1 MELVKLLGTVKLRD
15 VELVLES
22 VDKSVV
28 LLLEKSPVSEIS
40 STETDSESLGCVGW
54 TDTHL
59 GGTNHSAL
67 VLSES
72 AIFFKTISHLLN
84 VRDEM
89 SSGGDL
95 QSSGVVDAVVIEL
108 LELTE
113 HAGDVQDDTVTK

>member
-22 VDKSVV
+22 VDESVV
-28 LLLEKSPVSEIS
+28 LLLEKRPVSEIS
-40 STETDSESLGCVGW
+40 STETDSESLGCVSW

-59 GGTNHSAL
+59 GGANHSVL

-72 AIFFKTISHLLN
+72 AFFLKTISHLLD

-95 QSSGVVDAVVIEL
+95 QSSVVVDAVVIEL